1 MKKISLTDIIILLV
15 IILSLAV
22 GFITFKK
29 IRQTAGKQ
37 IEATEKIVFQ
47 VFLRGVTLTTNENPI
62 KKGEKTFI
70 TIRNVPYSDVEVLD
84 SKIDTKKI
92 VIPDLR
98 SNGKSFVY
106 EDYSQYGMYDI
117 VVTLT
122 DTAQITKDGAV
133 VGGNKIKIGLPITL
147 EGQSYKLNGVVSNIG
162 LYDKA
167 KNEQ

>member
-1 MKKISLTDIIILLV
+1 MKKINLTDIIILLV

-22 GFITFKK
+22 GFVTFKR

-92 VIPDLR
+92 VIPDFR

-106 EDYSQYGMYDI
+106 EYYSQYGMYDI